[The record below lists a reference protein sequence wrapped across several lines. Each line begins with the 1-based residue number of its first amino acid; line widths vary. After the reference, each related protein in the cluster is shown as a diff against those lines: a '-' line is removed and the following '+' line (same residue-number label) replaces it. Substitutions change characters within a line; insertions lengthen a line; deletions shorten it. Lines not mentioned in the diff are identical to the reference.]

1 MKKRKIKIRD
11 WTEPAHLGSS
21 DWFQLKR
28 IKKLYEKGDM
38 KEAMNFA
45 SFDCDTVIREEI
57 PPHIWVA
64 MGGKLT
70 KAGEEKLRLYLE
82 SLKSKKSK

>member
-1 MKKRKIKIRD
+1 MKKKKSEIKD
-11 WTEPAHLGSS
+11 WTEPAHLELR
-21 DWFQLKR
+21 DWFQLKK
-28 IKKLYEKGDM
+28 IKRLYEEGDM

-45 SFDCDTVIREEI
+45 TFDCDTVIREEI

-64 MGGKLT
+64 MGGTLT
-70 KAGEEKLRLYLE
+70 KAGEEKLRLYQD